1 MALNP
6 FDNNEDVIV
15 GQEHCGN
22 RGKRVAGTLI
32 GGVVMVRLRDG
43 KITSLTNPT
52 NEAYPYHVST
62 RNYDRPGWVY
72 VSYWPGPGRRFNDE
86 IVAVKLDGSGA
97 VERYAHTRTETS
109 GCYRCEAHAVPA
121 RDGKR
126 VLWASNW
133 MANAAGTGSKLVI
146 QAYVVDA
153 R

>member
-1 MALNP
+1 
-6 FDNNEDVIV
+6 
-15 GQEHCGN
+15 
-22 RGKRVAGTLI
+22 
-32 GGVVMVRLRDG
+32 
-43 KITSLTNPT
+43 
-52 NEAYPYHVST
+52 
-62 RNYDRPGWVY
+62 
-72 VSYWPGPGRRFNDE
+72 
-86 IVAVKLDGSGA
+86 

-133 MANAAGTGSKLVI
+133 MANGAGTGSKLVI